1 VAQTVHL
8 IALMSLVSA
17 IVLLISPAAIHRLA
31 FQGRDDARFLRPASL
46 LLTVALVP
54 LAASISC
61 DMWAAM
67 FKLYGNDWLPTVTA
81 ALITAALL
89 SGLWFF
95 APLAVRASRA
105 RI

>member
-1 VAQTVHL
+1 MAQTVHL

-46 LLTVALVP
+46 ILAVALVP

-61 DMWAAM
+61 DMWVAM
-67 FKLYGNDWLPTVTA
+67 FKLYGNDWLPTLT

-95 APLAVRASRA
+95 VPLAVRASRA